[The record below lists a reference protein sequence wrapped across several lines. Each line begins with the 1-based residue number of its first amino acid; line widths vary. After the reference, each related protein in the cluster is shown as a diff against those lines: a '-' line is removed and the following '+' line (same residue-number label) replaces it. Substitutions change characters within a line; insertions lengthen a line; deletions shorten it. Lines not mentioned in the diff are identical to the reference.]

1 MDETKRIHLHGASG
15 EKPAEVPTCE
25 FLQVHPDIV
34 DKVRASMPDVEQQMA
49 LADLFRMFGDTTR
62 IQILS
67 VLDVSEMCVCDIEH
81 LLGLTVSAVSHQLRL
96 LKTAG
101 LVSYRREGKN
111 VIYSLADDHVR
122 TIMDSGM
129 EHISE

>member
-1 MDETKRIHLHGASG
+1 MDETKRFHLHDTSG
-15 EKPAEVPTCE
+15 EKNAEVPTCE

-67 VLDVSEMCVCDIEH
+67 VLDVSEMCVCDIAQ